1 MKLIDKVLAYRAIC
15 EMMKEE
21 WEFSFI
27 YPLVCLMAELARDYD
42 FFTVEEMKL
51 VSRYGKKEA
60 DGTVAVDRGGC
71 FSFVATE
78 DAAAYSAAHRRLEQ
92 LDMTSPDQKLT
103 LVCPDHIRGEWLRA
117 LLPFCDFQK
126 AGDAHGQTA

>member
-21 WEFSFI
+21 WDFSFI

-42 FFTVEEMKL
+42 FFTLEEMKL

-60 DGTVAVDRGGC
+60 DGTVAVDGGGS
-71 FSFVATE
+71 FSFATTE
-78 DAAAYSAAHRRLEQ
+78 DAASYTAAHRKLEQ
-92 LDMTSPDQKLT
+92 LDTANPPQKIS

-117 LLPFCDFQK
+117 LLPLCEFQK

>member
-1 MKLIDKVLAYRAIC
+1 MKLIEKVLAYRAIC

-27 YPLVCLMAELARDYD
+27 YPLVCLMAELARDYE
-42 FFTVEEMKL
+42 FFTLEEMKL

-60 DGTVAVDRGGC
+60 DGTVAVDHSGS
-71 FSFVATE
+71 FSFADTD
-78 DAAAYSAAHRRLEQ
+78 DASAYAAAHRKLEQ
-92 LDMTSPDQKLT
+92 LDTAAPQKIP

-117 LLPFCDFQK
+117 LLPLCDFQK
-126 AGDAHGQTA
+126 AGDAHGQIA